1 MPEYTAAAIAAAV
14 KSGDRTATSW
24 AEEAL
29 ARAEQTSDLDAFVHL
44 DAEHVLAQAR
54 AIDAKVAAGEDVGP
68 LAGVP
73 VVLKDNLLAKGEPA
87 TCASRILDRYES
99 VTDGHAISLLK
110 AAGAVTFGR
119 ANMDEFAMGSSGE
132 NSAVAS
138 ARNPWDR
145 DRVPGG
151 SSSGSAVAVGAHVAP
166 LALGSDT
173 GGSIRQPAA
182 FSGVVGAKP
191 TWGRVSRR
199 GLIAFASSL
208 DQIGPFSTT
217 VTDAAL
223 CLQTIA
229 GFDPGDATS
238 ANRDVP
244 DWSAEVGRDV
254 TGLRIGLPQSF
265 FGEGLSDDVESSVRG
280 ALDALVDAGAELVP
294 VELPHAKY
302 AVATY
307 YIIACAEASSNL
319 ARFDGV
325 RYGHRSKTAD
335 DITSM
340 YARSRV
346 EGFGDEV
353 RRRIMLGTYV
363 LSAGYYDAYYRKAQ
377 QVRARFIEDFKAAF
391 ETCDVIASPTAPT
404 TAFAFGDNADPLA
417 MYLADVYTIPASLAG
432 LPGISVP
439 TAPGANGLPTGIQF
453 VTPSWDEGTMFRV
466 AGAWESLRGPL
477 GRPNHAAD
485 VEEG

>member
-1 MPEYTAAAIAAAV
+1 MPEFTAAQIAAAV
-14 KSGDRTATSW
+14 KAGDRTATSV

-29 ARAEQTSDLDAFVHL
+29 GRAEQTSDLDAFVHL
-44 DAEHVLAQAR
+44 DADRILAQAR
-54 AIDAKVAAGEDVGP
+54 AVDAKIAEGIDPGP

-73 VVLKDNLLAKGEPA
+73 VVLKDNLLAIDEPA
-87 TCASRILDRYES
+87 TCASRILDRHVS
-99 VTDGHAISLLK
+99 LTDGHAVARLK

-166 LALGSDT
+166 LALWSDT

-208 DQIGPFSTT
+208 DQIGPFATT
-217 VTDAAL
+217 VADAAV
-223 CLQTIA
+223 CLEAIA
-229 GFDPGDATS
+229 GFDAGDATS
-238 ANRDVP
+238 ANREVP
-244 DWSAEVGRDV
+244 SWASEVGRDV
-254 TGLRIGLPQSF
+254 KGLRIGVPESF
-265 FGEGLSDDVESSVRG
+265 FGEGLADDVEASVRG
-280 ALDALVDAGAELVP
+280 ALNALAAAGAELVP

-325 RYGHRSKTAD
+325 RYGHRSKTATD
-335 DITSM
+335 VLSM

-346 EGFGDEV
+346 EGFGEEV

-377 QVRARFIEDFKAAF
+377 QVRTRFIEDFKTAF

-404 TAFAFGDNADPLA
+404 TAFRFGDNADPLS

-439 TAPGANGLPTGIQF
+439 TAPGADGLPTGIQF

-477 GRPNHAAD
+477 GRPTHAAD